1 MVSPM
6 ERDDHVLPLTRG
18 QLDIWLAH
26 ESGHSGTEW
35 QLGLLIRVEGTVK
48 RDLLERAIRQALQE
62 AEPAR
67 AAFFEVGGQVF
78 QKAIDYSDVTL
89 AFHDLSGSDNAV
101 QEVREIASSI
111 QRTPMPFTG
120 PLLKFE
126 LFRTQSDEF
135 YLFGCCHH
143 MAVDGLGMAVWCRR
157 VATLYSAIVSGEP
170 IPPSYFGSLQDL
182 VDCESDYVSSTD
194 YLEDQA
200 YWSAHLP
207 PEGGLDYRL
216 PQAASGRDAYSPSA
230 SVQMDP
236 AVVGQIKELTKN
248 LRIRRYAVITA
259 AVALLAR
266 GWSGNGSEV
275 ALDFPVSRRVL
286 PETKTLPGMFAGVVP
301 LVLKT
306 PPESTVAEFCQH
318 VDSRIRE
325 LLQHQ
330 RFPVHTLEGD
340 GGLGGPR
347 QASNRVAVNF
357 IPGRLTLD
365 LAGAPATATYT
376 NHGPV
381 GHFGLFF
388 LGASDQL
395 FLSTAG
401 AGQPFANF
409 EVSDLAER
417 LQQVLMAMAADPGR
431 RLSSMDVLDAG
442 EHAGLDRWG
451 NRAVLTQPAT
461 PVSIPVLFAA
471 QVARAPEAVAISC
484 GERSWTYRELD
495 EASNRLAHLLAAQG
509 AGPGECVALLF
520 SRSAEAI
527 VAILAVLKTGA
538 AYLPIDP
545 AHPSARIKFMTEDS
559 APIAAITTTGLAE
572 RLHGCDVRVIDV
584 SDPAIDTQQSTAQ
597 QAPAPDDIA
606 HIIYTSGTTGTPK
619 GVAVSHHNVTRLF
632 EAMDVGLQLAP
643 GQVWTQFFSYAFD
656 FSV

>member
-1 MVSPM
+1 M
-6 ERDDHVLPLTRG
+6 
-18 QLDIWLAH
+18 
-26 ESGHSGTEW
+26 
-35 QLGLLIRVEGTVK
+35 
-48 RDLLERAIRQALQE
+48 
-62 AEPAR
+62 
-67 AAFFEVGGQVF
+67 
-78 QKAIDYSDVTL
+78 
-89 AFHDLSGSDNAV
+89 
-101 QEVREIASSI
+101 
-111 QRTPMPFTG
+111 
-120 PLLKFE
+120 
-126 LFRTQSDEF
+126 
-135 YLFGCCHH
+135 
-143 MAVDGLGMAVWCRR
+143 
-157 VATLYSAIVSGEP
+157 
-170 IPPSYFGSLQDL
+170 
-182 VDCESDYVSSTD
+182 
-194 YLEDQA
+194 
-200 YWSAHLP
+200 
-207 PEGGLDYRL
+207 
-216 PQAASGRDAYSPSA
+216 
-230 SVQMDP
+230 
-236 AVVGQIKELTKN
+236 
-248 LRIRRYAVITA
+248 ITA
-259 AVALLAR
+259 AVALLVRA
-266 GWSGNGSEV
+266 WSANGSEV

-431 RLSSMDVLDAG
+431 RLSSMDVLNAG
-442 EHAGLDRWG
+442 EHAGLDGWG

-545 AHPSARIKFMTEDS
+545 AHPWARIKFMTEDS

-584 SDPAIDTQQSTAQ
+584 SDPAIDTQPSTAQ

-656 FSV
+656 FSVWEIWGALLHGGRLVVVPESVAALTGGLSRLAGQRTGQRVEPDPVGGGNALTGGVGFGGVGGRC